1 MVGGTFKGETFV
13 PSWTKNNVVNDSLSR
28 DFYMDFSHYA
38 KVPVQ
43 VEEKLMKTRV
53 KNGVEE

>member
-1 MVGGTFKGETFV
+1 MI
-13 PSWTKNNVVNDSLSR
+13 NNLRSLSQGR
-28 DFYMDFSHYA
+28 ANFSMDFSHYD
-38 KVPVQ
+38 KVPTQ